1 MSKTGGTAMEDR
13 RLRKLTREELLELML
28 EQSKEIDRLRKEVE
42 EAKAVLRDRD
52 QRISSCDSVAQA
64 AAEVSDLFHA
74 AQDAVDIYILNI
86 RRICEERAAAAG
98 KETAWKDFLTNAGE
112 GA

>member
-1 MSKTGGTAMEDR
+1 MKDKRLSK
-13 RLRKLTREELLELML
+13 LNREELLELML
-28 EQSKEIDRLRKEVE
+28 EQSREIDRLREE
-42 EAKAVLRDRD
+42 LTEAKESLKKRDEM
-52 QRISSCDSVAQA
+52 IHGCDSVAQA

-98 KETAWKDFLTNAGE
+98 KEDAWQEFLSKE
-112 GA
+112 GTGA

>member
-1 MSKTGGTAMEDR
+1 MEDR

-52 QRISSCDSVAQA
+52 HRISSCDSVAQA
-64 AAEVSDLFHA
+64 AAEVSELYHA

-98 KETAWKDFLTNAGE
+98 KETAWKDFLSNE
-112 GA
+112 GAGA